1 MAVER
6 CYGAI
11 VAMLL
16 AAALFPL
23 ACAASPPA
31 PHPARRPVP
40 LPLLE
45 FLGGHAPTSRA
56 YKSDSGRWLE
66 YLARLNLGTAT
77 RSAATPAPPA
87 RRKPAHGSSRAKK
100 GRGR

>member
-6 CYGAI
+6 CCGAI

-31 PHPARRPVP
+31 AHPARRPVS

-66 YLARLNLGTAT
+66 YLSRLNLGK
-77 RSAATPAPPA
+77 AARGAETPAPA